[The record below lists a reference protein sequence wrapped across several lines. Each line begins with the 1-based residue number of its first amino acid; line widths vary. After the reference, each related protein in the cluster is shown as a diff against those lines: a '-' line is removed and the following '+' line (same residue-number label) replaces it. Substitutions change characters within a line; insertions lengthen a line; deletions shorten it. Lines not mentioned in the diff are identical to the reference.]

1 MQVVKNKNI
10 AFLITLFLMLTITGT
25 SIFVAL
31 PTTEAHDPPVYM
43 PTNAYVSCTPPVIGL
58 GQNTVIVVWLDRTS
72 PTSTGTSGQHFAGFL
87 LTITDPDGI
96 NSTIGP
102 WSTSGAM
109 ASDFKTFTPTKLGN
123 YSIVFSWPGAVIEA
137 SDQPYVNTQQD
148 VGDIWMASTSKPCTL
163 TVNEDQVPQYP
174 EPPLP
179 TDYWTRPI
187 TNINR
192 NWNVLASNWL
202 QGTWLQSNI
211 QTVGTGP
218 MSAHVLWARPILP
231 AFPGGIADAN
241 YGNLNAN
248 IEDYLSPW
256 GGCIIMNGI
265 IYYNTP
271 QNAETP
277 RYGYYAVDLH
287 TGEQIWYNN
296 GTNPITMATWTGAG
310 GVTSPT
316 VQSYPKLTCG
326 QMLKID
332 NVNGRGVAS
341 YLWEM
346 GPATSKDRPG
356 YTSWYMLDPSTGNL
370 ILTLHNVPSGTSATD
385 AQGDLL
391 IYTYNSA
398 TGNILCWNSTQAI
411 PPGGPLGTGQ
421 QTWRPEIGQEI
432 DTMNNTLFTPGSWS
446 NSLDA
451 ATLAAISAGPLTPY
465 SMNVTVAKNLRG
477 SMTILKDETREPVGI
492 FGSQVNSTY
501 VGGTAAPTADMFT
514 VWKVTINDH
523 AAPYSPYPNLAGT
536 LNNNLGFTATLDYNK
551 DIAVPLPGHNYTWS
565 VSLSGQA
572 DQAGVFFLRCTQ
584 TGQIWAYSLD
594 TASPLWGPIE
604 GIQGGDANDQMA
616 YYGISAT
623 VYEDKVLVNTGYMG
637 AITAYDVQTGNF
649 LWRYVASAAPY
660 SYESQYSANMP
671 LSLGSICNG
680 MIYTWSNEHSPTNPL
695 WRQSYTRCVNAT
707 DGTLVWKL
715 STYMMFI
722 GTPSAIAD
730 GYLVTASDYDN
741 LIYCI
746 GKGPSGTTVSAPQ
759 GGITE
764 GNSFTITGTVTDQSP
779 GALAFA
785 SKYGLMN
792 GVAAVSD
799 ASQEDY
805 MMYLYEQQVKPAN
818 ATGVQVTLNAL
829 DPNGNFID
837 LGTATTDVNGFY
849 YLQVDPNM
857 LGAGAGTYK
866 IIANFAGSE
875 SYGSSTAESAFTINS
890 VAPTPTAAPVQAQ
903 PNTELYIIGGVIA
916 IIIAIAIGFTITIL
930 VLRKRP

>member
-1 MQVVKNKNI
+1 MKYSKKK
-10 AFLITLFLMLTITGT
+10 AMTSLITMSLMMIMMI
-25 SIFVAL
+25 SVFAL
-31 PTTEAHDPPVYM
+31 PTDKAHSPPWNM
-43 PTNAYVSCTPPVIGL
+43 PTNAYVSVAPPVIGV
-58 GQNTVIVVWLDRTS
+58 GQSTVIVVWLDRTS

-87 LTITDPDGI
+87 LTITQPDGTNI
-96 NSTIGP
+96 TIGP
-102 WSTSGAM
+102 WSTGGAM
-109 ASDFKTFTPTKLGN
+109 ASDFKTFTPTQPGN
-123 YSIVFSWPGAVIEA
+123 YSIVFSWPGAIIEA
-137 SDQPYVNTQQD
+137 GDQPYVNTQID
-148 VGDIWMASTSKPCTL
+148 IGDIWMASTSKPCTL
-163 TVNEDQVPQYP
+163 TVTNDQVPNYP

-192 NWNVLASNWL
+192 NWNTLASNWL

-277 RYGYYAVDLH
+277 RYGYYAVDLY
-287 TGEQIWYNN
+287 TGQQIWYNN
-296 GTNPITMATWTGAG
+296 GTNPITMAASTGAG

-316 VQSYPKLTCG
+316 TQTYPRLSIG
-326 QMLKID
+326 QMLKVD

-341 YLWEM
+341 YLWEQ
-346 GPATSKDRPG
+346 GPATSADRPG

-370 ILTLHNVPSGTSATD
+370 ILTLRNVPSGTSATD
-385 AQGDLL
+385 AVGDLL

-421 QTWRPEIGQEI
+421 QTWRPEVGQVI

-446 NSLDA
+446 SSLDA

-465 SMNVTVAKNLRG
+465 SMNVTVDRNLPG
-477 SMTILKDETREPVGI
+477 SMTILKDSTREPVGI

-501 VGGTAAPTADMFT
+501 VGGTATPSADVFT
-514 VWKVTINDH
+514 VWKVSINDH
-523 AAPYSPYPNLAGT
+523 AAPYSPYPKLSGT
-536 LNNNLGFTATLDYNK
+536 LNNNLGFTATLDYKK
-551 DIAVPLPGHNYTWS
+551 DVTVPLPGHNYTWS
-565 VSLSGQA
+565 ISMGGQA

-584 TGQIWAYSLD
+584 TGQFWAYNLA
-594 TASPLWGPIE
+594 TAAPLWGPIE
-604 GIQGGDANDQMA
+604 GIQGGDANDQMI
-616 YYGISAT
+616 YYGQSAT
-623 VYEDKVLVNTGYMG
+623 VYGDKALMTASYQGT
-637 AITAYDVQTGNF
+637 ITAYDVQTGEF
-649 LWRYVASAAPY
+649 LWQYVASAAPY
-660 SYESQYSANMP
+660 NYESQYGGRMP
-671 LSLGSICNG
+671 ISLGSICNG

-695 WRQSYTRCVNAT
+695 WRQSYTRCINAT
-707 DGTLVWKL
+707 DGKLVWKL
-715 STYMMFI
+715 HTYMCFI

-741 LIYCI
+741 KIYCI

-759 GGITE
+759 GGVTE
-764 GNSFTITGTVTDQSP
+764 GNSFTITGTVTDQSA
-779 GALAFA
+779 GALDFA
-785 SKYGLMN
+785 SKYGLMS

-805 MMYLYEQQVKPAN
+805 MMYLYEQQPKPTN
-818 ATGVQVTLNAL
+818 AIGVQVALNAI
-829 DPNGNFID
+829 DPNGNLIN
-837 LGTATTDVNGFY
+837 LGAATTDVNGFY
-849 YLQVDPNM
+849 YFQVDPNM
-857 LGAGAGTYK
+857 VQAGAGTYQV
-866 IIANFAGSE
+866 IATFAGSD
-875 SYGSSTAESAFTINS
+875 SYGSSSAESAFTLNA
-890 VAPTPTAAPVQAQ
+890 APTVEPTAAPQTNLATAADLLMYLAV
-903 PNTELYIIGGVIA
+903 GVIA
-916 IIIAIAIGFTITIL
+916 IIIAIAIATVL
-930 VLRKRP
+930 LLRKRP

>member
-1 MQVVKNKNI
+1 MQIIKNKTRATFI
-10 AFLITLFLMLTITGT
+10 ALFLMLTITAT
-25 SIFVAL
+25 SIIIVL
-31 PTTEAHDPPVYM
+31 PIVKAHDPPVYM
-43 PTNAYVSCTPPVIGL
+43 PTHAYVSCTPPVIGL

-102 WSTSGAM
+102 WTTSGAM
-109 ASDFKTFTPTKLGN
+109 ASDFKAFTPTKLGN
-123 YSIVFSWPGAVIEA
+123 YSIVFSWPGATITA
-137 SDQPYVNTQQD
+137 GDQPYVGREDN
-148 VGDIWMASTSKPCTL
+148 VGDVWMASTSKPCTL
-163 TVNEDQVPQYP
+163 TVTEDQVPQYP

-179 TDYWTRPI
+179 TDFWTRPI

-202 QGTWLQSNI
+202 QGTWLKSNI

-241 YGNLNAN
+241 YGNLNTN
-248 IEDYLSPW
+248 DEDYLSPW

-271 QNAETP
+271 QNAQTP
-277 RYGYYAVDLH
+277 RYGYYAVDLY

-296 GTNPITMATWTGAG
+296 GTNPITMASWTGAG
-310 GVTSPT
+310 GVTSPS
-316 VQSYPKLTCG
+316 VQSYPKLTAG
-326 QMLKID
+326 QMLKYD
-332 NVNGRGVAS
+332 TVNGRGVLS

-398 TGNILCWNSTQAI
+398 TGNILCWNSSQAI

-421 QTWRPEIGQEI
+421 QTWRPQIGQEI
-432 DTMNNTLFTPGSWS
+432 DTMNNTLFAPGSWS
-446 NSLDA
+446 RTLDPE
-451 ATLAAISAGPLTPY
+451 TLAAISAGPLTPY
-465 SMNVTVAKNLRG
+465 SMNVTVAPNLPG
-477 SMTILKDETREPVGI
+477 SRVILQDETREPVGI
-492 FGSQVNSTY
+492 FGYQVNSTY
-501 VGGTAAPTADMFT
+501 SGGTATPSADVFT
-514 VWKVTINDH
+514 VWKVSINDH
-523 AAPYSPYPNLAGT
+523 SAPYSPYPNLAGT
-536 LNNNLGFTATLDYNK
+536 LNNNLGFTAALDYKK
-551 DIAVPLPGHNYTWS
+551 DITVPLPGKNYTWS
-565 VSLSGQA
+565 VSISGQA

-584 TGQIWAYSLD
+584 TGQLWAYSLA
-594 TASPLWGPIE
+594 TASPLWGPIG

-623 VYEDKVLVNTGYMG
+623 VYGDKALVTTGYMG
-637 AITAYDVQTGNF
+637 TITAYDVQTGEF
-649 LWRYVASAAPY
+649 LWEYVASAAPY

-671 LSLGSICNG
+671 ISLGSICNG

-695 WRQSYTRCVNAT
+695 WRQSYTRCINAT
-707 DGTLVWKL
+707 DGKLVWKL
-715 STYMMFI
+715 HTYMMFI
-722 GTPSAIAD
+722 GTPSAIAN

-741 LIYCI
+741 KIYCI

-759 GGITE
+759 GGVTE
-764 GNSFTITGTVTDQSP
+764 GNSFTITGTVTDQST
-779 GALAFA
+779 GALDFA

-805 MMYLYEQQVKPAN
+805 MMYLYEQQPKPTN
-818 ATGVQVTLNAL
+818 AIGVQVELNAI
-829 DPNGNFID
+829 DPNGNLIN
-837 LGTATTDVNGFY
+837 LGTATTDINGFY
-849 YLQVDPNM
+849 YFQVNPNM
-857 LGAGAGTYK
+857 LQAGAGTYQV
-866 IIANFAGSE
+866 IATFAGSE
-875 SYGSSTAESAFTINS
+875 SYGSSNAESAFTINS
-890 VAPTPTAAPVQAQ
+890 AAPTASPIPLQTQPPTEMYFGISTV
-903 PNTELYIIGGVIA
+903 A
-916 IIIAIAIGFTITIL
+916 IIIAIAVATAL
-930 VLRKRP
+930 MMLKKRL